1 MKTIHQQQFA
11 KPLPPNGSDASH
23 PRMDRSTTS
32 GQRDSHF
39 RPDIEGLRAV
49 AILLVVLFHAGVPLS
64 PGGFVGVDVFY
75 VISGY
80 LITGLLVRE
89 VESSGRI
96 SLSNFYARRI
106 RRLLPASAA
115 MVLVVVLAGYLLLSP
130 LERELQTRA
139 AFAAAAYVS
148 NIWFQ
153 RQASDYFAPDS
164 GQNPFLHT
172 WSLSV
177 EEQFYLFWP
186 VVIAVTYRLFRSRK
200 ILGAVML
207 GLSFV
212 SLGLCL
218 WLARHNTP
226 AAFFSSPARAWEFG
240 VGGAAS
246 LLRRSPLH
254 ERWIANTAAGVI
266 GLLVVLVSA
275 VFITRS
281 TPFPGTITLAPVLGT
296 ALVLVSCASDARRGV
311 GRILRLPV
319 MQWLGKRSYS
329 WYLWH
334 WPVLVFAV
342 ALIPSL
348 TLIQRVALAVMSLG
362 IAAVS
367 HAYLENPIRFS
378 PYLAMRPLTTL
389 MLGAA
394 ITTVSVGTSRMA
406 KRGAKA
412 AADAPMQ
419 RAIVEASDGPE
430 GFTRSRCLLDFATE
444 RLLPCAFGDTAATT
458 TIALF
463 GDSHAAQ
470 WFTALD
476 TIASEN
482 RWRFEVFT
490 KQGCPSTLV
499 TVPLW
504 TFNRAYPECTRW
516 RAAALQRILELHPAL
531 VIVANSDAH
540 VTWPDRKVIRLTPEQ
555 WREGSRRTFSILDS
569 AGIATV
575 ALRDTPGFHIDVL
588 RCLSRALGHGRPAT
602 ECAASRTDVVR
613 EDVYSAVKKAAA
625 GLSHVST
632 LDLTDLFCDADRCPL
647 MRDDVI
653 MFRDGGHVSFRYAR
667 SLASKVA
674 VKLTPLAT
682 RRKASSKLVAV
693 AAP

>member
-1 MKTIHQQQFA
+1 
-11 KPLPPNGSDASH
+11 
-23 PRMDRSTTS
+23 MDRSTIT

-49 AILLVVLFHAGVPLS
+49 AIVLVVLFHAGVPLS
-64 PGGFVGVDVFY
+64 SGGFVGVDVFY

-96 SLSNFYARRI
+96 RLANFYARRI
-106 RRLLPASAA
+106 RRLLPASAT
-115 MVLVVVLAGYLLLSP
+115 MVLVVLLAGYLFLSP
-130 LERELQTRA
+130 LERELHTRA

-148 NIWFQ
+148 NFWFQ
-153 RQASDYFAPDS
+153 RQASDYFASDS
-164 GQNPFLHT
+164 GQNPYLHT

-186 VVIAVTYRLFRSRK
+186 LIIAITYRLFRSRRL
-200 ILGAVML
+200 LGAVML
-207 GLSFV
+207 GLSFT
-212 SLGLCL
+212 SLALCL
-218 WLARHNTP
+218 WLARRDTP

-240 VGGAAS
+240 LGGAVS

-254 ERWIANTAAGVI
+254 ERWFANTAAGVI
-266 GLLVVLVSA
+266 GLLVVLASA
-275 VFITRS
+275 VLITRS
-281 TPFPGTITLAPVLGT
+281 TPFPGAITLAPVLGS
-296 ALVLVSCASDARRGV
+296 ALVLVTCASSTQRGV
-311 GRILRLPV
+311 GSILRLPL
-319 MQWLGKRSYS
+319 MQWLGKLSYS

-334 WPVLVFAV
+334 WPVLVLAA

-348 TLIQRVALAVMSLG
+348 TLIERIALAVASLG

-367 HAYLENPIRFS
+367 HAYIENPIRFS
-378 PYLAMRPLTTL
+378 PYLAVRPLATL

-394 ITTVSVGTSRMA
+394 ITTVSVGTSRVA
-406 KRGAKA
+406 KLSAKA
-412 AADAPMQ
+412 AANAPMQ
-419 RAIVEASDGPE
+419 RAIVEASDGPD

-476 TIASEN
+476 TIAAEN

-504 TFNRAYPECTRW
+504 TFNRGYPECTRW
-516 RAAALQRILELHPAL
+516 RAAALQRILEIHPVL

-540 VTWPDRKVIRLTPEQ
+540 VTWPDRKVIRLTPEE
-555 WREGSRRTFSILDS
+555 WREGSRRTFAILDS

-588 RCLSRALGHGRPAT
+588 RCLSRALGHGRPVS

-613 EDVYSAVKKAAA
+613 EDVYSAVKEAAA
-625 GLSHVST
+625 GFPHVST
-632 LDLTDLFCDADRCPL
+632 LDLTDLFCDANRCPL
-647 MRDDVI
+647 IRDNII
-653 MFRDGGHVSFRYAR
+653 MFRDGGHISFRYAR

-674 VKLTPLAT
+674 LKLTPLAT
-682 RRKASSKLVAV
+682 RQKESSKLIAV
-693 AAP
+693 RAP